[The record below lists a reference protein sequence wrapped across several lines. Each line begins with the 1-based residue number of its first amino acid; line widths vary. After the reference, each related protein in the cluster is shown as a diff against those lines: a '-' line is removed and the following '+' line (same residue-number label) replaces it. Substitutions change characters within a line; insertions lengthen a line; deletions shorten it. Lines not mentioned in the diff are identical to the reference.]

1 MISALAGTAILLS
14 SVIMVLIIG
23 TAKLK
28 PISPTKP
35 EAEAS
40 SATTATPRLKR

>member
-1 MISALAGTAILLS
+1 MISALAGTAIVVS
-14 SVIMVLIIG
+14 SFIMVLIIG
-23 TAKLK
+23 TAKMN

-40 SATTATPRLKR
+40 SATTATPKLKR

>member
-23 TAKLK
+23 AAKMK
-28 PISPTKP
+28 PIPTKP

-40 SATTATPRLKR
+40 SATTATPKLKR